1 LRPERQRKR
10 LREELDRGVAEA
22 NAMIPG
28 SLFTAAKA
36 GNITAIIFRLKTRAH
51 WREQTA
57 EGAIANPDAGSN
69 SEVVPVLRDNNRDL
83 ALTRVLQDAQQKYL
97 AGRPHRQQLSISGI
111 AGTNPWLLT
120 PLNS

>member
-1 LRPERQRKR
+1 LRPKRLRNR

-22 NAMIPG
+22 NAMISG

-57 EGAIANPDAGSN
+57 EGAIANPDTGSN
-69 SEVVPVLRDNNRDL
+69 SEVVL
-83 ALTRVLQDAQQKYL
+83 
-97 AGRPHRQQLSISGI
+97 I
-111 AGTNPWLLT
+111 
-120 PLNS
+120 